1 MSQGVFVSVTR
12 QNAWE
17 LGSHWVEPILWYAR
31 GVKAMKARAIDDP
44 LIWRFWRAIHGFDQ
58 ARWQAL
64 GYWNPGAP
72 TNFAPYGDQCQHG
85 SWYFLPGI
93 ADTCSPSTRWFAP
106 RSSSWE
112 ATRIG
117 HCHTGITSRPIRT
130 ACLLPSL
137 LGQTDQATTR
147 LYAPALRPQR
157 RWQRLRSA
165 ESGQPERVG

>member
-85 SWYFLPGI
+85 SWYFLPRHRGYVLAFEAVVRTEVVKLGGNEDWALPYWNYFKANQDSLPLAFASQDWPDGPGDNPLI
-93 ADTCSPSTRWFAP
+93 CPSAMAP
-106 RSSSWE
+106 TAMATSS
-112 ATRIG
+112 
-117 HCHTGITSRPIRT
+117 
-130 ACLLPSL
+130 
-137 LGQTDQATTR
+137 
-147 LYAPALRPQR
+147 
-157 RWQRLRSA
+157 
-165 ESGQPERVG
+165 